1 MKSIAVESM
10 WATDGATMFG
20 AECDRCHSSV
30 WVSDPAEWGK
40 WVLGHECRVSVAGR
54 VWLGFLSVGFAVYLG
69 CAFLLDAVVG
79 RFERP
84 DGTVSA

>member
-1 MKSIAVESM
+1 
-10 WATDGATMFG
+10 
-20 AECDRCHSSV
+20 
-30 WVSDPAEWGK
+30 
-40 WVLGHECRVSVAGR
+40 VLGHECHVSVAGR
-54 VWLGFLSVGFAVYLG
+54 VGLGFLSVGFAVYLG